1 MASLFLKGIYKVY
14 PSGVT
19 AVTDFNLEIKDK
31 EFIMLDPDTS
41 RKSKKKIKQMNKN
54 SNTHKSADAPNEETR
69 QEVLSETPVMGSES
83 LENTEVIKEED
94 SEK

>member
-1 MASLFLKGIYKVY
+1 MASLTLNHIYKVY
-14 PSGVT
+14 PNGVK
-19 AVTDFNLEIKDK
+19 AVNDFTMEIKDK

-41 RKSKKKIKQMNKN
+41 KRSKKKLKQMNKN
-54 SNTHKSADAPNEETR
+54 SDIHKSADAPNEETR

>member
-1 MASLFLKGIYKVY
+1 
-14 PSGVT
+14 
-19 AVTDFNLEIKDK
+19 
-31 EFIMLDPDTS
+31 MLDPDTS

-54 SNTHKSADAPNEETR
+54 SDTHKSADAPNEETR